1 LILIVDSSILIS
13 ALIKDSV
20 TREILLLPFFE
31 FLLPEYSLQEVEF
44 RKSKISKLSGLSEDE
59 IDIVLS
65 LILENISIIPA
76 QKIKAH
82 FNEANNLI
90 GKVDPN
96 DIPFVALALT
106 IWIVLSKGC
115 KSGNKKGQR
124 CFCPQPIMMA
134 CPVLLK
140 KHFDGNILFG

>member
-1 LILIVDSSILIS
+1 MILIVDSSILIS

-76 QKIKAH
+76 QKIKVH

-90 GKVDPN
+90 GKVAPN
-96 DIPFVALALT
+96 DIPFVALALAT
-106 IWIVLSKGC
+106 ENDGIWSNDKDFEVLKDIKVWKTTDIISYI
-115 KSGNKKGQR
+115 NK
-124 CFCPQPIMMA
+124 
-134 CPVLLK
+134 
-140 KHFDGNILFG
+140 

>member
-44 RKSKISKLSGLSEDE
+44 RKNKISKLSGLSEDE

-82 FNEANNLI
+82 FNEANNFI

-96 DIPFVALALT
+96 DIPFVALALAT
-106 IWIVLSKGC
+106 ENDGIWSNDKDFEVLKDIKVWKTTDIISYI
-115 KSGNKKGQR
+115 NK
-124 CFCPQPIMMA
+124 
-134 CPVLLK
+134 
-140 KHFDGNILFG
+140 

>member
-1 LILIVDSSILIS
+1 MKLIVDSSILIS

-20 TREILLLPFFE
+20 TREVLLLPFFE
-31 FLLPEYSLQEVEF
+31 FLLPEYSFQEVEF
-44 RKSKISKLSGLSEDE
+44 RKNKISKLSGLSEYE

-82 FNEANNLI
+82 FNKANELI

-96 DIPFVALALT
+96 DIPFVALALAT
-106 IWIVLSKGC
+106 ENDGIWSNDKDFEVLKDIKVWKTTDIISYI
-115 KSGNKKGQR
+115 NK
-124 CFCPQPIMMA
+124 
-134 CPVLLK
+134 
-140 KHFDGNILFG
+140 